1 MKTLKSIMII
11 GEGDNKDHIINQL
24 STMGWTVSHVG
35 CVKQA
40 FKKARI
46 NPPLVGLIFIESS
59 HSILS
64 SEIQNLINESS
75 TRWTAIV
82 DKQLLSDKKI
92 CQVIGQLFCAY
103 HTLPIDPKK
112 LHFTLETLL
121 EIAQLTVSPS
131 CQSEADPMEYKMVG
145 NSPIMKALFKT
156 IHKVAVVD
164 APVFIQGESGTGK
177 ELTARA
183 IHEES
188 RRADNPFNAV
198 NCGALPSNLIQSE
211 LFGHEKG
218 AFTGASQRKIGII
231 ENTQGGTLF
240 LDEVGDLPLE
250 LQVNLL
256 RFLEN
261 HTIQRVG
268 GLKEIEV
275 DVRVLAAT
283 HVDLENAVEEGSF
296 REDLYHRLN
305 VLQVRVPALRLRG
318 DDIEILAQHFFN
330 KFANE
335 KSLQVTGFNKESLA
349 LMRLYEWPG
358 NIRELINR
366 VRRAMVMCD
375 HHLIRP
381 ADLGLERRHCASRH
395 AESLEE
401 ARDIAERGVV
411 QAALARN
418 SFNIQHAARELGI
431 SRVTLYRLME
441 KHKITRASE
450 APSQKGGLVEDGTS
464 RDLTNVLHFS
474 SIKKGPS

>member
-1 MKTLKSIMII
+1 MKALKNVIII
-11 GEGDNKDHIINQL
+11 GKGENKEKIISQISSL
-24 STMGWTVSHVG
+24 GWSIHQVECIQEAMQSP
-35 CVKQA
+35 KDDL
-40 FKKARI
+40 
-46 NPPLVGLIFIESS
+46 PLVGLFIFESRS
-59 HSILS
+59 PGFS
-64 SEIQNLINESS
+64 SEIENFINER
-75 TRWTAIV
+75 TIRWIAIV
-82 DKQLLSDKKI
+82 QKALLNKNDI
-92 CQVIGQLFCAY
+92 RLAIGQLFCAY
-103 HTLPIDPKK
+103 HVLPIDVHK
-112 LHFTLETLL
+112 LHYTLESLQD
-121 EIAQLTVSPS
+121 IAHLASSTR
-131 CQSEADPMEYKMVG
+131 CQGEAGTSECQMVG
-145 NSPIMKALFKT
+145 HSPIMQELFKT

-183 IHEES
+183 IHDES
-188 RRADNPFNAV
+188 SRSGHPFNAV
-198 NCGALPSNLIQSE
+198 NCGALPTNLIQSE

-240 LDEVGDLPLE
+240 LDEIGDLPLE

-261 HTIQRVG
+261 HAIQRVG

-283 HVDLENAVEEGSF
+283 HVDLDKAVAQGSF

-305 VLQVRVPALRLRG
+305 VLQVRIPPLRMRG
-318 DDIEILAQHFFN
+318 ADIEILARHFFHQ
-330 KFANE
+330 FANE

-349 LMRLYEWPG
+349 LIRLYEWPG

-366 VRRAMVMCD
+366 VRRALVMCD
-375 HHLIRP
+375 HRLIRP
-381 ADLGLERRHCASRH
+381 SDLGLERRHCASRH

-411 QAALARN
+411 LAALTRN

-441 KHKITRASE
+441 KHKINRASE
-450 APSQKGGLVEDGTS
+450 ASGPKGKDEGGKPREAP
-464 RDLTNVLHFS
+464 NVLHLS
-474 SIKKGPS
+474 SLKKGPS